1 MYEKSFDGEFRA
13 VGLMSRIAA
22 EDRVG
27 DSLSADTIR
36 LYSRKMQH
44 ASNRINGGDL
54 NNLSPE
60 DLVRDIVERINN
72 KLITQSS
79 ARIEKASALF
89 WIAEKAQSLLD
100 NGSAD
105 LERYDYAYRDIQ
117 ELTTKSLQKRS
128 QNTSGQKLKAFP
140 DEAVSILEKAALTN
154 KSKALRNALLFIKA
168 NLILGLRPV
177 EWFNS
182 KLIEYHNRDAL
193 GDYLT
198 DEDGN
203 KIKSLAL
210 EVKNAKH
217 SSVRANGE
225 KRVIL
230 LDKLTEIQI
239 SYIKR
244 WLKLV
249 SELKSENLV
258 NFSEAEVNKKIYS
271 PLQRSI
277 KCIFLKSGWDGA
289 SPALYSTRHQAV
301 ANAKANGNS
310 QREIAALFGHS
321 SLNTASK
328 HYGKKYSG
336 YSGRTMT
343 PAPESVL
350 AVRLSATSPVDPS
363 PWIEAPVIGNPNNR

>member
-36 LYSRKMQH
+36 LYSSKMQH
-44 ASNRINGGDL
+44 ASNRRNGGDL

-249 SELKSENLV
+249 SELKSEN
-258 NFSEAEVNKKIYS
+258 
-271 PLQRSI
+271 
-277 KCIFLKSGWDGA
+277 
-289 SPALYSTRHQAV
+289 
-301 ANAKANGNS
+301 
-310 QREIAALFGHS
+310 
-321 SLNTASK
+321 
-328 HYGKKYSG
+328 
-336 YSGRTMT
+336 
-343 PAPESVL
+343 
-350 AVRLSATSPVDPS
+350 
-363 PWIEAPVIGNPNNR
+363 